1 MTEILF
7 KVLIVGDATVGKTS
21 FVQRYVNDAYRKG
34 YKPTLG
40 GKNDH
45 YDDVIPAMDNNTPH
59 YSWVS
64 NTPHYSW
71 VSNTPHYSWVSNTP
85 HYSRVSN
92 TPHYSWVSN
101 TPHHIA

>member
-45 YDDVIPAMDNNTPH
+45 GQQHT
-59 YSWVS
+59 
-64 NTPHYSW
+64 TL
-71 VSNTPHYSWVSNTP
+71 
-85 HYSRVSN
+85 
-92 TPHYSWVSN
+92 
-101 TPHHIA
+101 